1 MGVIKRQGIKGTL
14 VSYIG
19 IVLGYINLMLIYPA
33 VLEKEQIG
41 LISVMISVSGLF
53 AVFCQLGMSN
63 TAIRFFPQFRDDAG
77 GHRGLMVWLMLIPGA
92 GFLIFLALWF
102 FLHPMLL
109 APYQANSPLLTEY
122 AHWLL
127 PMTFFMMFSMLLES
141 WSSIFQRITMPRI
154 FREVVLKL
162 ISTLAVLLYHFGALS
177 FPVFILLFVAGY
189 AISFSLLLFYI
200 IRLGRWHWKPDWQF
214 AGPGLLRQM
223 AVYSLFIILGGV
235 GSGLV
240 TKVDQI
246 MLSELSGLAD
256 VAVYTIAMSIA
267 VVIEIPMRA
276 LLQITTPIVAQ
287 AIADD
292 DKHTLHHIYRK
303 SSITQ
308 LIAGMFIF
316 GGVWINA
323 DLVFDLMPNGDAF
336 RAGKYVIFWIGISK
350 LFDLATSINGVI
362 VNNSKYYRVS
372 LYLMG
377 ALAVLTIITNRI
389 FIPLLGIEGAALA
402 TAISVFV
409 YNLMMLGFVF
419 RKFEV
424 QPFSLKTLYLLLIFA
439 AALLLNV
446 WIPIPDFSGIS
457 LILPQNLQSIGNT
470 LVQVIFR
477 SLIFIFLF
485 ALPVLLL
492 NISPDINGALQGI
505 SQRMIKMLSRR
516 E

>member
-1 MGVIKRQGIKGTL
+1 VGVIKRQGIQGTL

-33 VLEKEQIG
+33 VLQKEQIG
-41 LISVMISVSGLF
+41 LISVMISVAGLF

-63 TAIRFFPQFRDDAG
+63 TAIRFFPQFRDDES
-77 GHRGLMVWLMLIPGA
+77 GHRGLLIWLLLIPGA
-92 GFLIFLALWF
+92 GFLLFLALWF
-102 FLHPMLL
+102 FLNPLLL

-162 ISTLAVLLYHFGALS
+162 LSAASVLLYYFGALS
-177 FPVFILLFVAGY
+177 FPAFILMFVSGY
-189 AISFSLLLFYI
+189 AISFLFLLVYI

-214 AGPGLLRQM
+214 ASPSMLKQM

-292 DKHTLHHIYRK
+292 DKVTLHHMYRK

-316 GGVWINA
+316 GGVWVNA
-323 DLVFDLMPNGDAF
+323 DLIFDLMPNGDAF

-350 LFDLATSINGVI
+350 LFDLATSLNGVI

-377 ALAVLTIITNRI
+377 ALALLTILTNRI
-389 FIPLLGIEGAALA
+389 FIPIMGIEGAALA
-402 TAISVFV
+402 TAISIFI
-409 YNLMMLGFVF
+409 YNLMMLAFVY

-424 QPFSLKTLYLLLIFA
+424 HPFSMRTMYLVIIFIVALSLSMWITVPELSAVSA
-439 AALLLNV
+439 AM
-446 WIPIPDFSGIS
+446 PSK
-457 LILPQNLQSIGNT
+457 LQAMSIT
-470 LVQVIFR
+470 IVQVLLR
-477 SLIFIFLF
+477 SLLF
-485 ALPVLLL
+485 TLLFVLPVWAL
-492 NISPDINGALQGI
+492 NISPDLNGAIQTAINRI
-505 SQRMIKMLSRR
+505 SKMLSRR

>member
-63 TAIRFFPQFRDDAG
+63 TAIRFFPQFRDDAS
-77 GHRGLMVWLMLIPGA
+77 GHRGLMVWLMLIPSA
-92 GFLIFLALWF
+92 GFLLFLVLWF
-102 FLHPMLL
+102 FLHPILL

-189 AISFSLLLFYI
+189 AISFALLLFYI
-200 IRLGRWHWKPDWQF
+200 IHLGRWHWKPDWQF
-214 AGPGLLRQM
+214 AAPGLLKQM

-287 AIADD
+287 AIADN
-292 DKHTLHHIYRK
+292 DKNTLNHIYRK

-336 RAGKYVIFWIGISK
+336 RAGKFVIFWIGISK

-424 QPFSLKTLYLLLIFA
+424 QPFSLKTLYLLLIFTS
-439 AALLLNV
+439 ALFLNM
-446 WIPIPDFSGIS
+446 WIPIPDFSAVS
-457 LILPQNLQSIGNT
+457 LILPQNLQSIGNI
-470 LVQVIFR
+470 LLQVMFR
-477 SLIFIFLF
+477 SLIFILIF

-492 NISPDINGALQGI
+492 KISPDINGALQ
-505 SQRMIKMLSRR
+505 SMVHRMVKMLSRR